1 MPSASLLN
9 GMDAVKLLVVFLAI
23 VLALRKRVSVGLTL
37 LAAGLLTLLLFQTAL
52 DKSLTGY
59 LDLVRSTRFVSLTA
73 VVVLITVLG
82 SLLKELKYLG
92 RLAHSCKSLYGGD
105 RTAVAAL
112 PGLVGLMP
120 MPGGSLLS
128 APLVDN
134 VLAAGK
140 YTPEFRV
147 VSNYWFRHHVEFFWP
162 VYPGLILTE
171 ATTGMPIGSVSLM
184 QLPLAVAM
192 FLIGLIFFVR
202 RIDTSQNQ
210 PRSLLS
216 AAAGIA
222 RTIWPIVLAI
232 VIYGILKVDL
242 SLAVLLSLVLLVM
255 VARPRGRILL
265 RALKDGFSPK
275 LILLVLGV
283 LSFQTALELSGAIAA
298 VTRLTTSAGLPP
310 EAVIFAV
317 CATIGLLT
325 GMVSAYVGLGY
336 SLLAGLLYQPE
347 VAPAHIML
355 AYLSGYL
362 GMMLSP
368 SHLCLILTNEFF
380 KSDLARVY
388 RLMIPPFLL
397 LALIGFL
404 IYLSPWPEL
413 FR

>member
-1 MPSASLLN
+1 
-9 GMDAVKLLVVFLAI
+9 MDAVKLLVVFVAI
-23 VLALRKRVSVGLTL
+23 VIALRKRVPVGLTL
-37 LAAGLLTLLLFQTAL
+37 LGAGLLTLVLFQTPP

-59 LDLVRSTRFVSLTA
+59 LNLVKSTRFISLTA

-92 RLAHSCKSLYGGD
+92 RLADACKSLYGGN
-105 RTAVAAL
+105 RTAVAVL

-140 YTPEFRV
+140 YPPEFKV

-171 ATTGMPIGSVSLM
+171 ATTGMPIGSVSLV
-184 QLPLAVAM
+184 QLPLAAAM

-202 RIDTSQNQ
+202 RIDASGN
-210 PRSLLS
+210 RCGSLLS

-232 VIYGILKVDL
+232 VVYGVLRVEL
-242 SLAVLLSLVLLVM
+242 SLAVLVSLLLLVI
-255 VARPRGRILL
+255 VARPKGRLLL
-265 RALKDGFSPK
+265 RALRDGFSVN
-275 LILLVLGV
+275 LILLVFGV
-283 LSFQTALELSGAIAA
+283 LSFQTALEISGAISA

-317 CATIGLLT
+317 CGTIGLLT

-347 VAPAHIML
+347 IAPAHIML

-362 GMMLSP
+362 GVMLSP

-388 RLMIPPFLL
+388 RLMVPPFLL

-404 IYLSPWPEL
+404 IYLSPWPQL